1 MKLTELIYGFLK
13 EDKQARDSDT
23 HLYLKVCTHLN
34 AVAIHMPFC
43 DVVRNLKDLGLPSIE
58 TVTRLRRKVQ
68 SEHPELEASDKV
80 AEWRA
85 DKEEQARA
93 GIFV

>member
-1 MKLTELIYGFLK
+1 MKLTDLIYRILK
-13 EDKQARDSDT
+13 LDIAARDNDV
-23 HLYLKVCTHLN
+23 HLYMRVCSNIN
-34 AVAIHMPFC
+34 APAIHMPFC
-43 DVVRNLKDLGLPSIE
+43 EVMGKLKELGLPSIE

-68 SEHPELEASDKV
+68 AEHPEVRASDQV
-80 AEWRA
+80 MQWRE

>member
-1 MKLTELIYGFLK
+1 MGLTDLIYRYLLQD
-13 EDKQARDSDT
+13 EQTRDSDT
-23 HLYLKVCTHLN
+23 KLYMRICAHLN

-43 DVVRNLKDLGLPSIE
+43 DVIGNLKELGLPSIE

-68 SEHPELEASDKV
+68 AEHPEVRASEQV
-80 AEWRA
+80 TEWRA